1 MAVAVAVAEVAE
13 VASTLGCCLVWF
25 GFGQSLLLFG
35 LCFVSH
41 PHPHPSLPTLARTF
55 SSSVRRAVDM
65 WGGLARCGVGV
76 VLSLAEPP
84 RVYFFNFE

>member
-1 MAVAVAVAEVAE
+1 MAVAVAEV
-13 VASTLGCCLVWF
+13 VSTLSCRVVLF
-25 GFGQSLLLFG
+25 GFFVQSVYVFG